1 MEEHKQEKNNWIISL
16 RIISLIMII
25 VVVSIISL
33 VCWIILDKLSP
44 SEEYIDCLNCNP
56 DVLSQFSH
64 PAFFIL
70 PILGVLL
77 VLVALIIGIKNV
89 RNNPQ

>member
-16 RIISLIMII
+16 IIT
-25 VVVSIISL
+25 VGVVSIISL

-56 DVLSQFSH
+56 DVLSQFSQ
-64 PAFFIL
+64 PEFDML

-89 RNNPQ
+89 RNNPS

>member
-1 MEEHKQEKNNWIISL
+1 MKIEKKDKKNWIIN
-16 RIISLIMII
+16 LILI
-25 VVVSIISL
+25 VGTIGIVSIACL
-33 VCWIILDKLSP
+33 IILDKLSP

-70 PILGVLL
+70 PILSVLL
-77 VLVALIIGIKNV
+77 VLVALIIGIKNL